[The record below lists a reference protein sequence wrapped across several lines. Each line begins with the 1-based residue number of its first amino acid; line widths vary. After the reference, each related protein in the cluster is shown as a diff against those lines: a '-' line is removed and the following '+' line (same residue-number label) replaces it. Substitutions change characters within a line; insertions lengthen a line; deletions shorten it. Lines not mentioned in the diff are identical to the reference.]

1 MILSRCAAVLALFVV
16 LGCSKPPPIPLL
28 PGVKA
33 DATGVSIA
41 PDAPQWRYVT
51 LAVAAAGKPIDP
63 LPAPGRVSFD
73 EARSASLGSPLGG
86 RVETV
91 RVRLGDPV
99 KAGERLFS
107 VRSGDFAD
115 LGRDEMI
122 AREQVALKTRVLER
136 QRELFRLQ
144 ATPEKDVVAADAECK
159 EAEFALKAA
168 SARRSSLAIE
178 TSGENI
184 FWVKAPRSGT
194 IVDLDVS
201 AGQEVGPDR
210 DKPLMHISD
219 LDEVLVLADVP
230 ENDVRAFKKGGL
242 VQVELQSP
250 AATRGGVVQHVSEV
264 VDLRRR
270 TVEVRVRVKNEDR
283 LLRPNSFVQVIAP
296 AESTAD
302 VIRVPD
308 TAVVTD
314 GSKPYAFA
322 QRGPGRLEKIPVAI
336 GRRRDGEV
344 EVLSGLQPGQT
355 FVSRGA
361 LLLLNQ
367 VELSN

>member
-1 MILSRCAAVLALFVV
+1 MMLSRSAAVLALLV
-16 LGCSKPPPIPLL
+16 LFACAEPPPIP
-28 PGVKA
+28 PVSGVKA
-33 DATGVSIA
+33 DATGVNIE

-99 KAGERLFS
+99 KAGDRLFS

-144 ATPEKDVVAADAECK
+144 AAPEKDVVAADAELK
-159 EAEFALKAA
+159 EAEFAFKAA
-168 SARRSSLAIE
+168 SARRASLAIE

-184 FWVKAPRSGT
+184 FWVKAPRGGT

-210 DKPLMHISD
+210 DKPLMRISD

-230 ENDVRAFKKGGL
+230 ENDVRAFKKEGT

-250 AATRGGVVQHVSEV
+250 AATREGVVQHVSEV
-264 VDLRRR
+264 VDLHRR
-270 TVEVRVRVKNEDR
+270 TIEVRVRVKNADR

-296 AESTAD
+296 AESAAD

-314 GSKPYAFA
+314 GSKPYAFV
-322 QRGPGRLEKIPVAI
+322 QRGPGRLEKVPVTT
-336 GRRRDGEV
+336 GRRRDGEL
-344 EVLSGLQPGQT
+344 EVLSGLKPSET

>member
-1 MILSRCAAVLALFVV
+1 MSRFVLAALVF
-16 LGCSKPPPIPLL
+16 LSCSEPPPAPAIVAL
-28 PGVKA
+28 KA
-33 DATGVSIA
+33 DATGVTIE

-51 LAVAAAGKPIDP
+51 LAVATAGKPLDP

-91 RVRLGDPV
+91 RVRLGDAV
-99 KAGERLFS
+99 KSGDRLFS

-115 LGRDEMI
+115 LGRDEQI

-144 ATPEKDVVAADAECK
+144 ATPEKDVVAADAELK
-159 EAEFALKAA
+159 EAEFAFKAA
-168 SARRSSLAIE
+168 TARRASLAIE
-178 TSGENI
+178 ASGENI
-184 FWVKAPRSGT
+184 FWVKAPRGGT

-210 DKPLMHISD
+210 DKPLMRISD

-230 ENDVRAFKKGGL
+230 ENDVRAFKNG
-242 VQVELQSP
+242 VTVAVELQTPSV
-250 AATRGGVVQHVSEV
+250 TREGVVQHVSEV
-264 VDLRRR
+264 VDLHRR
-270 TVEVRVRVKNEDR
+270 TIEVRVRVKNEDR

-296 AESTAD
+296 AESSAE
-302 VIRVPD
+302 VLRVPD

-314 GSKPYAFA
+314 GSKPWAFV
-322 QRGPGRLEKIPVAI
+322 QRGPGRLEKVAVTT
-336 GRRRDGEV
+336 GRRRDGEL
-344 EVLSGLQPGQT
+344 EVLTGLKPSET
-355 FVSRGA
+355 FVARGA